1 VKRLLIVILVAAGLW
16 SAYWF
21 VGASGTKSA
30 LTSWF
35 DQRRAE
41 GWVADYSDFG
51 VRGFPNRFDAT
62 WRDLSV
68 ADPATGVA
76 LDMPI
81 FQILALSYRPNHVI
95 AVGPHEMQ
103 IATPQDK
110 FTLTSDQL
118 RASLRLKAGTA
129 LELEQA
135 QMEGANLELSG
146 ADTGALDQ
154 LNLATQRTGDTT
166 YRYGVEATG
175 LTPPVTMLRDLMGD
189 TALPERMESTQL
201 DATVTF
207 DKPWDRSALETAR
220 PQPQQ
225 IDLANLR
232 AKWGVMELQAT
243 GDLTMDE
250 LGYASGT
257 LAVQATNWRDMVEI
271 AQQSGAL
278 PENAA
283 EMVIGVLGMAAQ
295 SSGNP
300 DKLDAEIT
308 LRNGQAMLG
317 FIPLG
322 PVPPIRLR

>member
-1 VKRLLIVILVAAGLW
+1 MKRLLIVILVAAGLW

-21 VGASGTKSA
+21 VGAHGTRSA
-30 LTSWF
+30 LTTWF

-103 IATPQDK
+103 IATPLDK
-110 FTLTSDQL
+110 FTLTSDLL
-118 RASLRLKAGTA
+118 RASLRLAPGTV

-135 QMEGANLELSG
+135 QLEGTNLTLSG
-146 ADTGALDQ
+146 GDNASLDQ
-154 LNLATQRTGDTT
+154 LNLATQRVGDTT
-166 YRYGVEATG
+166 YRYGIDAYG
-175 LTPPVTMLRDLMGD
+175 LTPPMTLLRDLLGD
-189 TALPERMESTQL
+189 TALPERMENALL
-201 DATVTF
+201 DARVTF

-225 IDLANLR
+225 IDLTNFT
-232 AKWGVMELQAT
+232 AKWGVMELRAT
-243 GDLTMDE
+243 GDLTMDAQG
-250 LGYASGT
+250 LATGT
-257 LAVQATNWRDMVEI
+257 LAVQATNWQDMVDI
-271 AQQSGAL
+271 ARQSGAL
-278 PENAA
+278 GENTAK
-283 EMVIGVLGMAAQ
+283 MVQGVLGMAAQ

-300 DKLDAEIT
+300 DRLDADIT
-308 LRNGQAMLG
+308 LKNGQAFMG

-322 PVPPIRLR
+322 PVPPLRLR